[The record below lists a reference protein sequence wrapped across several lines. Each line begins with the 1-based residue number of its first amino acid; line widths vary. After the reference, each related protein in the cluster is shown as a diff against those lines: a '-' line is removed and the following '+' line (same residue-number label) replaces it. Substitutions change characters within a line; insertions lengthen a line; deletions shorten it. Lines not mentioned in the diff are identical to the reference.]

1 MHGLP
6 HPHLFGYCGSD
17 DCPELACPVCLTGCS
32 LLPMRRREPFKIARG
47 EIQRGRARVKRLQ
60 DPVEPLGV
68 ALHPTRQSPAEVE
81 ALIADYE
88 DGAAL

>member
-1 MHGLP
+1 MDCGTLISS
-6 HPHLFGYCGSD
+6 GYCGSD
-17 DCPELACPVCLTGCS
+17 DCPGAGVPGLPDRLQ

-68 ALHPTRQSPAEVE
+68 LRAHLAPLLV
-81 ALIADYE
+81 
-88 DGAAL
+88 G

>member
-1 MHGLP
+1 VPGLP
-6 HPHLFGYCGSD
+6 DRLP
-17 DCPELACPVCLTGCS
+17 

-68 ALHPTRQSPAEVE
+68 LRAYLAPLLA
-81 ALIADYE
+81 
-88 DGAAL
+88 G